1 MCKNLAKDALT
12 LQQNDDRSALFHWNF
27 ASFANQVVYGQQQT
41 CKAGFGKK
49 EKKKRQFYSRGAC
62 SFKPYFFL
70 LASNIVATF
79 SRSITEVTVYRMD
92 ANSAHLQRLCSF
104 QSVITPFLK
113 TCLSPSSQ
121 RYLNFFHLELF
132 VSTTFFFL
140 SFFLF
145 SLFQGLAEFLE

>member
-1 MCKNLAKDALT
+1 MMIGVLYFIGT
-12 LQQNDDRSALFHWNF
+12 LHLLPIRLCMVSNKHVKLVLEKR
-27 ASFANQVVYGQQQT
+27 
-41 CKAGFGKK
+41 
-49 EKKKRQFYSRGAC
+49 KKKRQFYSRGAC

-132 VSTTFFFL
+132 VSTTFFFFLLFLPFSRVQL
-140 SFFLF
+140 SFLNEH
-145 SLFQGLAEFLE
+145 A

>member
-1 MCKNLAKDALT
+1 MMIGVLYFIGT
-12 LQQNDDRSALFHWNF
+12 LHLLPIRLCTVSNKHVKLVLEKR
-27 ASFANQVVYGQQQT
+27 
-41 CKAGFGKK
+41 
-49 EKKKRQFYSRGAC
+49 KKKRRQFYSRGAC

-132 VSTTFFFL
+132 VSTTFFFFL
-140 SFFLF
+140 SFFFPF
-145 SLFQGLAEFLE
+145 SRVQLSFLNEHA

>member
-1 MCKNLAKDALT
+1 MMIGVLYFIGT
-12 LQQNDDRSALFHWNF
+12 LHLLPIRLCTVSNKHVKLVLEKR
-27 ASFANQVVYGQQQT
+27 
-41 CKAGFGKK
+41 
-49 EKKKRQFYSRGAC
+49 KKKKQFYSRGAC

-113 TCLSPSSQ
+113 SCLSPSSQ

-132 VSTTFFFL
+132 VSTTIFFSFFFPP
-140 SFFLF
+140 
-145 SLFQGLAEFLE
+145 LFQGLAEFLE

>member
-1 MCKNLAKDALT
+1 MMIGVLYFIGT
-12 LQQNDDRSALFHWNF
+12 LHLLPIRLCTVSNKHVKLVLEKR
-27 ASFANQVVYGQQQT
+27 
-41 CKAGFGKK
+41 K
-49 EKKKRQFYSRGAC
+49 KKKRQFYSRGAC

-140 SFFLF
+140 YFFF